1 MSLLTPRDRTQGIT
15 DMISSAIS
23 AAKGTADASF
33 NAYTPPKDDDS
44 SDSGTKPLTTQQK
57 TNQALLGAAKKG
69 LSGVAKTSGEGAEER
84 KNLRQIKKA
93 EKKLERNP
101 DSAEAKAAAQRL
113 KVIEDLRAK
122 NNSAEAKKQPT
133 LTAEQA
139 SQLKT
144 NQRSAGVNEASKTF
158 SKIFEDIN

>member
-1 MSLLTPRDRTQGIT
+1 
-15 DMISSAIS
+15 MIASAIS
-23 AAKGTADASF
+23 AYKGTADAAF
-33 NAYTPPKDDDS
+33 NTYTPPKDDDS
-44 SDSGTKPLTTQQK
+44 SDSGTKELTTQQK
-57 TNQALLGAAKKG
+57 TNQALFGAAKKG

-122 NNSAEAKKQPT
+122 NNSAEAKEQPT
-133 LTAEQA
+133 LTTAQQAE
-139 SQLKT
+139 LKK
-144 NQRSAGVNEASKTF
+144 NQRSAGVTNVAGDFK
-158 SKIFEDIN
+158 KLFEDID